1 MKLTHVVVAM
11 LLLAALAS
19 IGMAADKPV
28 NVVVD
33 GKPITITPP
42 AIQHNSST
50 FIPLRA
56 GTGAMGA
63 HVSWN
68 PNTQTATVVMCGQ
81 VARVKAS
88 DGLMLNNALY
98 LPLRLMSTELKCTVK
113 WDEAKNTVFITKP
126 ATGG

>member
-1 MKLTHVVVAM
+1 MKSQLAVAV
-11 LLLAALAS
+11 LLLALVAAVAL
-19 IGMAADKPV
+19 AADKPV

-42 AIQHNSST
+42 AIQHGGST
-50 FIPLRA
+50 YIPLRA

-81 VARVKAS
+81 IARIKAS
-88 DGLMLNNALY
+88 DGLMLSNSLY

-126 ATGG
+126 KTGG